1 MSLRERTRPGLRA
14 DEINYWTLCPD
25 CRILVRIAAWAL
37 AITIVVLSV
46 VPADDRPESG
56 LPHGLEHF
64 AIYWAT
70 GIAFACGYNLTPTLL
85 AIALVI
91 FSGGVEIAQLFVP
104 GRHARVSDCIIDRFV
119 MHYWRAHG
127 IDHCAGS
134 RVPSNTLAASR
145 GAGPAGVIRKHT

>member
-1 MSLRERTRPGLRA
+1 MPGL
-14 DEINYWTLCPD
+14 
-25 CRILVRIAAWAL
+25 RILVRIAAWAL
-37 AITIVVLSV
+37 ATTIVVLSV

-104 GRHARVSDCIIDRFV
+104 GRHARVSDFIIDASSCIIGV
-119 MHYWRAHG
+119 LMVW
-127 IDHCAGS
+127 IIV
-134 RVPSNTLAASR
+134 RVRASR
-145 GAGPAGVIRKHT
+145 AIR